1 MKNKNNVIVKLKILL
16 VVGVVVLSLPF
27 TVGADINTTVSY
39 QENDI
44 VVTRADALGIEF
56 SVTVGGYSTETIQAG
71 SLSFTRLNLPQSGQT
86 ADYGKAELPTLSFYL
101 AIPQKATPNLQYT
114 VMGTRIVDGY
124 KLYPSQPPKPETGG
138 FDDPPFTIDN
148 DFYASNEYYPSSV
161 VEMSQIM
168 NLRGCQLVRI
178 SVFPFAYNPL
188 TESLKV
194 FEDVQVR
201 VDFNGGNGVFI
212 PERYRSVYFQ
222 PLYDAFLLNSNCVER
237 GTMSNPMEPTGK
249 LSEGDRADL
258 LIVVYDNFYEE
269 ILPLAE
275 WRHTSGL
282 ETKVVKWSEIGTT
295 AAELR
300 TYMQNAYD
308 TWELPPS
315 FLLIVGDADHVPVNY
330 LYTHPYHGTNTGT
343 DLWYVAFGTA
353 DYLPEIHQGRIS
365 VDNENELTV
374 VVNKILDYSKEPY
387 MGDNWFD
394 NILLAAKQES
404 GRYFVWGSETIY
416 NYLTPL
422 GYTCNR
428 QYQGT
433 TPPGSTQGVIDAIN
447 GGVFIANHRDHG
459 DSQNDEGSYTGWSAP
474 QFDTTNILSNLN
486 NGEKYPVMF
495 SLNCNSGWFD
505 GETDTHTTYNYESIG
520 EVGLRVENKGFVAV
534 IASTRVSYS
543 GYNDE
548 FCRGL
553 YDGMFP
559 GFDPSYPNGGSANP
573 YSTAV
578 YKISQIMNYGKF
590 WMYDKYIVPGGCSPY
605 PWTPSASVSRA
616 TFEEFH
622 VHGDPTM
629 DVWTMFPQSLTVVHP
644 DVVPFVPGPVAVTVT
659 SGGNPVEGATVCLS
673 QADGMYA
680 KGLTNQTGIATL
692 TIEPANLNNLSIVV
706 TAHNFLYY
714 QNTIPIYAS
723 EPPSTPEAPDGPNS
737 GSVSVKYTYTAT
749 SIDPEGDQILYMFDW
764 GDGNLSGWIGPF
776 DSGAVGSTNH
786 SWTQAGTYEIKVK
799 ARDMLGATSN
809 WSQPRSVSIGL
820 PLLKIRGISGGI
832 GYLHIDV
839 DNIGIVDAS
848 SIPWN
853 VSIKR
858 QLYSYPAGYIKDLN
872 GTIETLLAGKST
884 RLNCGFLYGFGALKA
899 TIRVYDVEKI
909 VKGFVVGIFIIISPE

>member
-1 MKNKNNVIVKLKILL
+1 MKNKNNVIIKLKILL
-16 VVGVVVLSLPF
+16 VVGVLGLSVPF
-27 TVGADINTTVSY
+27 TVGADTNTTGPY

-44 VVTRADALGIEF
+44 VVTRGDALGVEF
-56 SVTVGGYSTETIQAG
+56 SVTLGSYSTETIQAG
-71 SLSFTRLNLPQSGQT
+71 GSSFTTLNLPESGKT
-86 ADYGKAELPTLSFYL
+86 ADYGKVELPTLSFYI
-101 AIPQKATPNLQYT
+101 AIPQKATPNMQYT
-114 VMGTRIVDGY
+114 VIGTRIVDGY

-168 NLRGCQLVRI
+168 NLRGCRLVRI

-237 GTMSNPMEPTGK
+237 GTISNPTIPTGK
-249 LSEGDRADL
+249 LSEGERADL

-275 WRHTSGL
+275 WRHASGL

-295 AAELR
+295 AANLR

-330 LYTHPYHGTNTGT
+330 LYPHPYHGTNTGT

-353 DYLPEIHQGRIS
+353 DYLPDIHQGRIS
-365 VDNENELTV
+365 VDNENELTI

-387 MGDNWFD
+387 MDDNWFD
-394 NILLAAKQES
+394 DILLAAKQES

-416 NYLTPL
+416 NYLAPL
-422 GYTCNR
+422 GYNCNR
-428 QYQGT
+428 QYEGT

-447 GGVFIANHRDHG
+447 GGVIIANHRDHG
-459 DSQNDEGSYTGWSAP
+459 ASQNDGYSYTGWSGP
-474 QFDTTNILSNLN
+474 QFTTTNILSNLN

-495 SLNCNSGWFD
+495 SLNCDSGWFD

-520 EVGLRVENKGFVAV
+520 EVGLRLENKGFVAV

-559 GFDPSYPNGGSANP
+559 GFDPNYPNGGSANP
-573 YSTAV
+573 YNTAV
-578 YKISQIMNYGKF
+578 YKISQVMNYGKF

-605 PWTPSASVSRA
+605 PWTPSESVSRA

-629 DVWTMFPQSLTVVHP
+629 DIWTMFPQSLTVAHP
-644 DVVPFVPGPVAVTVT
+644 DVVPFGPSQVEVTVM
-659 SGGNPVEGATVCLS
+659 SGGNPVEGAMVCLS
-673 QADGMYA
+673 QEDGMYV
-680 KGLTNQTGIATL
+680 KGLTNQSGIT
-692 TIEPANLNNLSIVV
+692 TFNIEPVNLNNLSIVV
-706 TAHNFLYY
+706 TAHNYLYY
-714 QNTIPIYAS
+714 QNAISIYAS

-737 GSVSVKYTYTAT
+737 GSVSVEYTFTTT
-749 SIDPEGDQILYMFDW
+749 SIDPEGNQILYMFDW
-764 GDGNLSGWIGPF
+764 GDGNSSGWIGPF
-776 DSGAVGSTNH
+776 NSGEVGGASH
-786 SWTQAGTYEIKVK
+786 SWTQTGTYEIKAK
-799 ARDMLGATSN
+799 ARDVLGARSN
-809 WSQPRSVSIGL
+809 WSEPTTVYIGV
-820 PLLKIRGISGGI
+820 PLLNLRAITGGF
-832 GYLHIDV
+832 GSLHIDV

-848 SIPWN
+848 SILWN

-858 QLYSYPAGYIKDLN
+858 QMYSYSAGYVKDFN
-872 GTIETLLAGKST
+872 GTIETLLAGDST
-884 RLNCGFLYGFGALKA
+884 RLNCRFLYGFGGLKA
-899 TIRVYDVEKI
+899 TVRVYDVEKT
-909 VKGFVVGIFIIISPE
+909 VNGFVVGVFVIIFPE

>member
-1 MKNKNNVIVKLKILL
+1 MKNKNNVIVRLKILL

-27 TVGADINTTVSY
+27 TVGADTNTTGSY

-44 VVTRADALGIEF
+44 VVTRADALGVDF
-56 SVTVGGYSTETIQAG
+56 SVTVGDYSTETLQAG
-71 SLSFTRLNLPQSGQT
+71 SSSFTRLNLPQSGQT
-86 ADYGKAELPTLSFYL
+86 ADYGKAELPTLSFYI

-114 VMGTRIVDGY
+114 VMSTRIVDGY

-168 NLRGCQLVRI
+168 NLRGCQLVRVT
-178 SVFPFAYNPL
+178 VFPFAYNPL

-201 VDFNGGNGVFI
+201 IDFNGGNGVFI

-237 GTMSNPMEPTGK
+237 GTMSNPTIPTGK

-275 WRHTSGL
+275 WRHASGI

-295 AAELR
+295 AADLR
-300 TYMQNAYD
+300 TYMESAYD

-330 LYTHPYHGTNTGT
+330 LYPNPYDGANTGT

-387 MGDNWFD
+387 MDDNWFD
-394 NILLAAKQES
+394 NILLAAKEES
-404 GRYFVWGSETIY
+404 GRYFVWGSETVY

-447 GGVFIANHRDHG
+447 AGVFIANHRDHG
-459 DSQNDEGSYTGWSAP
+459 DSQNDGGSYTGWSAP
-474 QFDTTNILSNLN
+474 QFDTTNILTNLN

-505 GETDTHTTYNYESIG
+505 GETDTHTAYNYESIG

-534 IASTRVSYS
+534 IASSRVSYS

-559 GFDPSYPNGGSANP
+559 GFDPNYPNGGSANP

-578 YKISQIMNYGKF
+578 YKISQVMNYGKF
-590 WMYDKYIVPGGCSPY
+590 WMYDKYIVPGGCTPY
-605 PWTPSASVSRA
+605 PWTPSESVSRA

-622 VHGDPTM
+622 VFGDPTM
-629 DVWTMFPQSLTVVHP
+629 DIWTMFPQSLTVVHP
-644 DVVPFVPGPVAVTVT
+644 DVVPFVPGPVEVTVT

-673 QADGMYA
+673 QEDGMYA
-680 KGLTNQTGIATL
+680 KGLTDQTGIATL
-692 TIEPANLNNLSIVV
+692 TIEPLNLNDLSIVV
-706 TAHNFLYY
+706 TAHNYLYY
-714 QNTIPIYAS
+714 QNIIPIYAS
-723 EPPSTPEAPDGPNS
+723 EPPSTPQAPDGPNS
-737 GSVSVKYTYTAT
+737 GSASVEYTYTAS

-764 GDGNLSGWIGPF
+764 GDGNSSGWIGPF
-776 DSGAVGSTNH
+776 DSGKVASASH
-786 SWTQAGTYEIKVK
+786 SWTQEGTYEIKVK
-799 ARDMLGATSN
+799 ARDVLGARSN
-809 WSQPRSVSIGL
+809 WSEPTSVYMGV
-820 PLLKIRGISGGI
+820 PLLTLSRISGGF
-832 GYLHIDV
+832 GFLHIDV
-839 DNIGIVDAS
+839 DNIGIVNAS

-858 QLYSYPAGYIKDLN
+858 QLYSYPAGFIKDFN
-872 GTIETLLAGKST
+872 GTIETLLAGEST

-899 TIRVYDVEKI
+899 TIRVYDREKT